1 MRSCEGALASPQ
13 RLVTVKME
21 IREPVFAYAGSGP
34 RLSRLRDVPTIRRH
48 EWTAIFRKRKGCAR
62 GSASFVTSS
71 CASVTELGESRLG
84 LRVSGKSVAMIEK
97 CCDKPRQGG
106 IATSWRRDAPF
117 VVVTL
122 RRTIISPSWRPSRGA
137 REAYCIGQC
146 GVCAVAGG
154 CWPPPTSVT

>member
-1 MRSCEGALASPQ
+1 MRSCEEALASPQ

-106 IATSWRRDAPF
+106 
-117 VVVTL
+117 TL
-122 RRTIISPSWRPSRGA
+122 RAGAVMPRLLLSR
-137 REAYCIGQC
+137 Y
-146 GVCAVAGG
+146 AVQ
-154 CWPPPTSVT
+154 